1 MILRTKLQIPQVKPN
16 TIIRERL
23 TTRLKANIDKK
34 LILINAGA
42 GYGKTTLLSQFITQ
56 VDITS
61 VFYHLEASD
70 SELTIFLS
78 YLQAGLIKILPR
90 FGRRT
95 QTLLKTISY
104 PDGHID
110 MIIGTFI
117 NEIVG
122 NVRGELLI
130 ILDDYHNIEP
140 STRIDE
146 ALNYFLAHAP
156 TNIHLIIAT
165 RQKPNLL
172 MASLKARNEL
182 FELTNDDLK
191 FQSDEIDHL
200 LRNIHGLSLEQEELR
215 TLEDHSEGW
224 ITSLQLILQS
234 SGSEIMERVR
244 SRSPMPRAVDTSKWL
259 LDYFNYFAQEIFNHE
274 PSRIQNFMVNT
285 SVLEWLNHDVC
296 NKVVGIRN
304 SSEILSHLEQR
315 NTFVSRMPD
324 GNYRFH
330 NLFRDFLL
338 SKWVNFRL
346 KNKALLKAANYFR
359 KTKQTSLAL
368 PYYLEAGHYMQTAA
382 LLRNIGYEM
391 TNSGKADTVASYI
404 EQLPVKSVKRDAELL
419 MIYSYAQMCQGY
431 PNEAISTMTKAIR
444 LIKKQRK
451 RSRRLAQAYY
461 ELGSIDFNL
470 GNFEKAKRWLT
481 KALEVSPAKRTLSSA
496 ALLNSLGLIY
506 SKAGGKKLTDAINC
520 FRKAS
525 SIVRRFPENKGLEA
539 SIINNWAMAERKA
552 GNLQVSH
559 EKFLNA
565 VRLLKKEEN
574 FSPQFGSIFYNA
586 VRLSLYLGNTKK
598 AAATLKLGQD
608 LCDKYNDKPS
618 LALIWRGY
626 GIYHEDLG
634 DPDTAVEFL
643 GKAAEVFENL
653 HLNRMISLVNK
664 DLCRVYTKQNH
675 LGEAEQSLA
684 AIWKFKRQ
692 RDDADAV
699 SVYITEARLRLAQG
713 KLHNAESSLTHALK
727 LAKKYR
733 LTFEL
738 FLALLE
744 QAKLTHIKS
753 RPSEVP
759 KVLRKA
765 IRICEEKSFDYALA
779 RFLKE
784 HRWAI
789 GILMEL
795 VKPYTLMV
803 LKRWKVPYHVVDV
816 YLFGTPRILVDG
828 KKIKP
833 NAWKTSKAL
842 KLSCYLCSQ
851 HDKMISREI
860 LIEAIWKDVSRSS
873 GNKNLRKA
881 MQHIRQAFGSVI
893 AYHDNPVLYRNKKY
907 QFAPDFSVWLDT
919 QEFETLVQ
927 KTKKTMHRRDEC
939 EEYAMQAINLYQN
952 GFAKGWYDDWIET
965 LRGYYRKKYEKV
977 LATMGDI
984 SSKKKNY
991 TECASWYRKLVSC
1004 NCYDEEYR
1012 RKLWSVLAK
1021 LKKFNEIERDFDELK
1036 KVLKKDLKAK
1046 PQRQT
1051 IEYYN
1056 TLVK

>member
-1 MILRTKLQIPQVKPN
+1 MILKTKLQIPQVKPN

-23 TTRLKANIDKK
+23 TTRLKDNIDKK

-42 GYGKTTLLSQFITQ
+42 GYGKTTLLSQFNAQ
-56 VDITS
+56 VKTPI
-61 VFYHLEASD
+61 VFYHLEAND

-78 YLQAGLIKILPR
+78 YLTAGLRKIYPR
-90 FGRRT
+90 FGRLTR
-95 QTLLKTISY
+95 TLLRSTAY
-104 PDGHID
+104 PNGRTD
-110 MIIGTFI
+110 MIMGTFI
-117 NEIVG
+117 NEIVE
-122 NVRGELLI
+122 NTSGELLI
-130 ILDDYHNIEP
+130 TLDDYHNLDP
-140 STRIDE
+140 SIRIDG
-146 ALNYFLAHAP
+146 ALNYFISHAP
-156 TNIHLIIAT
+156 ANVHLIIAT

-172 MASLKARNEL
+172 MAHLKARNEL
-182 FELTNDDLK
+182 FELTSEDLK
-191 FQSDEIDHL
+191 FNRDEIDRL
-200 LRNIHGLSLEQEELR
+200 FKDIHGLSLEQEELNI
-215 TLEDHSEGW
+215 LEEHSEGW

-234 SGSEIMERVR
+234 PGSEVSESTKPHLPTPRVMETRK
-244 SRSPMPRAVDTSKWL
+244 SWS
-259 LDYFNYFAQEIFNHE
+259 DYFNYFAQEIFNHE
-274 PSRIQNFMVNT
+274 PSRIQNFMINT

-304 SSEILSHLEQR
+304 SSEILSHLAQR

-338 SKWVNFRL
+338 SKWSNTRL
-346 KNKALLKAANYFR
+346 KNKALLKAADYFR
-359 KTKQTSLAL
+359 KIKQTSLAL
-368 PYYLEAGHYMQTAA
+368 PYYLEARHYKQTAA

-419 MIYSYAQMCQGY
+419 MVYSYAQMCQGY
-431 PNEAISTMTKAIR
+431 PNDAISTMKKAIR
-444 LIKKQRK
+444 LIKKHRK
-451 RSRRLAQAYY
+451 RSRKLAQAYY
-461 ELGSIDFNL
+461 ELGSIHFNL

-506 SKAGGKKLTDAINC
+506 SKAGGKRLLDATEC

-525 SIVRRFPENKGLEA
+525 RIVRRFPENKGLEA

-598 AAATLKLGQD
+598 AAATLKLGQN

-618 LALIWRGY
+618 LALIWRGN

-634 DPDTAVEFL
+634 DPDTAVEYL
-643 GKAAEVFENL
+643 DKAAEVFENL

-664 DLCRVYTKQNH
+664 DLCRVYTRQNH

-699 SVYITEARLRLAQG
+699 SVYIAEAQLRIAQNRL
-713 KLHNAESSLTHALK
+713 LHAENSLTRAIK
-727 LAKKYR
+727 MAKKYN
-733 LTFEL
+733 LTFES

-744 QAKLTHIKS
+744 WARLMRIKG
-753 RPSEVP
+753 RPSDVV
-759 KVLRKA
+759 KALRKA
-765 IRICEEKSFDYALA
+765 VRICAARSFDYTLA

-784 HRWAI
+784 QRWAI

-828 KKIKP
+828 KKIRP
-833 NAWKTSKAL
+833 GAWKTSKAL

-860 LIEAIWKDVSRSS
+860 LIEAIWKDVTRSS

-881 MQHIRQAFGSVI
+881 MQHIRQAFASVI

-919 QEFETLVQ
+919 QEFASLVQ
-927 KTKKTMHRRDEC
+927 KTKKTKRRRNEC

-1021 LKKFNEIERDFDELK
+1021 LKKFNEIKKDFDELK
-1036 KVLKKDLKAK
+1036 QVLKKDLKTK
-1046 PQRQT
+1046 PQPQT
-1051 IEYYN
+1051 IEHYN
-1056 TLVK
+1056 TLVE